1 MDGGGQ
7 MVLVRPTAVLATMT
21 GAFPRRSELPLY
33 GMQLV
38 GKGNVWWA
46 EKTAWFRN
54 VPVTAVYPTPGQIE
68 TRIRFGELA
77 KRAKAEGK
85 TGTRASPALSTRLGR
100 YFVGSAAYI
109 ADNMAGFTASR
120 RLAPEQYPSRLR
132 RTLRTLEELK
142 AMAGV

>member
-1 MDGGGQ
+1 
-7 MVLVRPTAVLATMT
+7 MVLLRPTAVLASVT
-21 GAFPRRSELPLY
+21 GAFPRRSELVLY

-38 GKGNVWWA
+38 SKGNVWWA
-46 EKTAWFRN
+46 EKAAWFRN

-68 TRIRFGELA
+68 TRIQFGELA
-77 KRAKAEGK
+77 REAKTKGE
-85 TGTRASPALSTRLGR
+85 TGTKANPKLSKRLGR

-109 ADNMAGFTASR
+109 ADNMAGFRASKR
-120 RLAPEQYPSRLR
+120 MAPEQYPSRLR